1 MTNQP
6 DPSSTVG
13 YYNDRAE
20 QFFSSTLRVDM
31 SPIYERFLNGLAPS
45 ASILDAGC
53 GSGRDARAFADLS
66 FTVSAFD
73 ASEELAKRASEHCG
87 FAVDLRRFEDVDEV
101 AQYDAIWCCASL
113 LHVPLSDMHGVLSKL
128 WAALKAGSRMYV
140 SYKHCSGTTICCWN

>member
-1 MTNQP
+1 MAIPNAQPTRTLMTNKP

-31 SPIYERFLNGLAPS
+31 SPIYQRFLNGLAPG

-53 GSGRDARAFADLS
+53 GSGRDARAFADLG

-73 ASEELAKRASEHCG
+73 ASDELAKRASKHCG
-87 FAVDLRRFEDVDEV
+87 FAVDVRRFEDVDEV

-113 LHVPLSDMHGVLSKL
+113 LVDVRRVLITGL
-128 WAALKAGSRMYV
+128 GDF
-140 SYKHCSGTTICCWN
+140 GF

>member
-13 YYNDRAE
+13 YYNDCAE

-45 ASILDAGC
+45 AIILDAGC
-53 GSGRDARAFADLS
+53 GSGRDARAFADLG

-73 ASEELAKRASEHCG
+73 ASDELAKRASEYCG
-87 FAVDLRRFEDVDEV
+87 FAVDVRRFEDVDEV

-128 WAALKAGSRMYV
+128 WTALKAGGRISA
-140 SYKHCSGTTICCWN
+140 S